1 MPTLVTTRER
11 ERDELETTVNLIET
25 RFTHSPQ
32 WGNDC
37 RREKMWLS
45 LVMGGR
51 CGIWRNKN
59 SSRCFGAHVSDHVYY
74 QTRQDVYKCILV
86 WQLSNKAADKT
97 DPFIRRRLP
106 PAPFSCRDKTVRT
119 QWMQEAAYSRDSQ
132 QKWKLLNFET
142 PQIVGHPNNSRRQT
156 PSGHTPDLPHEPQYK
171 VIKSFAQIWPNEV
184 VGLALCGQWAKWK

>member
-11 ERDELETTVNLIET
+11 ERGYKRDELETTVNLIET

-51 CGIWRNKN
+51 CGIWRNK
-59 SSRCFGAHVSDHVYY
+59 SCSRYFGAHVSDHVYY
-74 QTRQDVYKCILV
+74 QRQDVYKCILV

-106 PAPFSCRDKTVRT
+106 PRSIFLPWQNCENTANAGGSLFTRLRT
-119 QWMQEAAYSRDSQ
+119 KMEAAQLWNTSNCGPSKQFPETDSI
-132 QKWKLLNFET
+132 WT
-142 PQIVGHPNNSRRQT
+142 
-156 PSGHTPDLPHEPQYK
+156 HTRPTT
-171 VIKSFAQIWPNEV
+171 
-184 VGLALCGQWAKWK
+184 WAPI

>member
-11 ERDELETTVNLIET
+11 ERGYKRDELETTVNLIET
-25 RFTHSPQ
+25 HFTHYPQ

-59 SSRCFGAHVSDHVYY
+59 SSRYFGAHVSDHVYY

-119 QWMQEAAYSRDSQ
+119 QRMQEAAYSQDSL
-132 QKWKLLNFET
+132 QKWKHLKLWAIQTIPGDRLHLDTHQTYHMSPNIKLSKVLLRFD
-142 PQIVGHPNNSRRQT
+142 QT
-156 PSGHTPDLPHEPQYK
+156 RL
-171 VIKSFAQIWPNEV
+171 
-184 VGLALCGQWAKWK
+184 WA